1 MQQKEIGTM
10 FLRLLPLD
18 IQIISE
24 NLMANRDKTD
34 VEKWLKN
41 PNVEKLPGL

>member
-1 MQQKEIGTM
+1 MQQKEIGTV

-18 IQIISE
+18 IQIINE

-34 VEKWLKN
+34 VEK
-41 PNVEKLPGL
+41 